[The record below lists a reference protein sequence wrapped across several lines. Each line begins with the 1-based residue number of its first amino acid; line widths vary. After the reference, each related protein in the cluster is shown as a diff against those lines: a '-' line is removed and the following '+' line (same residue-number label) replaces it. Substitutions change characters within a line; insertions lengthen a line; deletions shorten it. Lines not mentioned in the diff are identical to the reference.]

1 MTFKVRAS
9 KPSKSRCLSKLGGCM
24 TKSNR
29 FVLFTILGGAA
40 LLILFLIGRD
50 WILRRGSE
58 IPCTDGVR
66 RTIDLR
72 SFETKYSAYAVKLE
86 AKVSKQGS
94 FSGQLDPVQVQQL
107 SEAAQQAAEFR
118 KWLVASY
125 NACAVT
131 RDAYT
136 AAGVRFQALDGLARR
151 IDALTAQAN
160 SSEVD
165 RATLASL
172 AAEYVQQATS
182 LGAAR

>member
-1 MTFKVRAS
+1 
-9 KPSKSRCLSKLGGCM
+9 M
-24 TKSNR
+24 TKTNR

-40 LLILFLIGRD
+40 LFALLFVGRD

-58 IPCTDGVR
+58 IACADGPR
-66 RTIDLR
+66 HTIDLR
-72 SFETKYSAYAVKLE
+72 AFETEYSAYALKLE
-86 AKVSKQGS
+86 ARVSKRGS
-94 FSGQLDPVQVQQL
+94 FSGQLSPMQVQQL

-131 RDAYT
+131 REGYA

-151 IDALTAQAN
+151 IDALAIQSN
-160 SSEVD
+160 PSEAD
-165 RATLASL
+165 RVTLESL
-172 AAEYVQQATS
+172 TGEYVQQAAS